1 MKGTGVA
8 SIEAMR
14 PHLGMVSQRHR
25 VKRVVLVL
33 LITGIAGVIAAGD
46 PAGGGSEV
54 TVTGQVH
61 YVGELPTTEQIPV
74 YRDRAY
80 CGDTMP
86 NEALKVGQESR
97 GVAEVV
103 ISLEGVPKAWP
114 STEEEPLLIEN
125 RTCRFLPRVNA
136 MHSGRVL
143 IISNADPVMH
153 NTHIRKKSRFG
164 ENLMNVV
171 QPPQG
176 KVEKPVK
183 EPGFLDVRC
192 DAHPFMRAAIHVFDH
207 PYFAVTDGMGRF
219 QLHHVPPGRYRL
231 KVWHET
237 LRSLERIIT
246 VSSETPESIMIEVG
260 PEV

>member
-1 MKGTGVA
+1 
-8 SIEAMR
+8 MR
-14 PHLGMVSQRHR
+14 PRLRMVSQSRTAR
-25 VKRVVLVL
+25 RIVLVL
-33 LITGIAGVIAAGD
+33 LALGITEVIAI
-46 PAGGGSEV
+46 GGGTGPARDTGGV
-54 TVTGQVH
+54 TVDGQVH
-61 YVGELPTTEQIPV
+61 YVGELPATEQIPV
-74 YRDRAY
+74 DRDRAY
-80 CGDTMP
+80 CGETMP
-86 NEALKVGQESR
+86 NEALKVGQESH

-103 ISLEGVPKAWP
+103 ISLEGVPTALP
-114 STEEEPLLIEN
+114 STEENPLLVEN

-136 MHSGRVL
+136 MHSGTAL

-176 KVEKPVK
+176 KVEKTIK

-219 QLHHVPPGRYRL
+219 QAHHVPPGRYRL
-231 KVWHET
+231 RVWHET
-237 LRSLERIIT
+237 LRSVERIVT
-246 VSSETPESIMIEVG
+246 VSSETPESLMIEVG

>member
-1 MKGTGVA
+1 
-8 SIEAMR
+8 
-14 PHLGMVSQRHR
+14 MVSQPHTVRGI
-25 VKRVVLVL
+25 VLVL
-33 LITGIAGVIAAGD
+33 LALGITEVIAARGGAG
-46 PAGGGSEV
+46 PARDTGGV
-54 TVTGQVH
+54 MVAGQVH
-61 YVGELPTTEQIPV
+61 YVGELPATEQIPV
-74 YRDRAY
+74 DRDRAY
-80 CGDTMP
+80 CGETMP

-97 GVAEVV
+97 AVAEVV
-103 ISLEGVPKAWP
+103 ISLEGVPKALP
-114 STEEEPLLIEN
+114 TTEEEPLLIEN

-136 MHSGRVL
+136 MYSGTGLV
-143 IISNADPVMH
+143 ISNADPVMH

-176 KVEKPVK
+176 KVEKPIK

-207 PYFAVTDGMGRF
+207 PYFTVTDSMGRF
-219 QLHHVPPGRYRL
+219 QLNHVPPGRYRL

-246 VSSETPESIMIEVG
+246 VSSETPESIMIELG

>member
-1 MKGTGVA
+1 M
-8 SIEAMR
+8 I
-14 PHLGMVSQRHR
+14 LG
-25 VKRVVLVL
+25 
-33 LITGIAGVIAAGD
+33 ITGVIAAAGGID
-46 PAGGGSEV
+46 PAGGTGGA
-54 TVTGQVH
+54 TVAGQVH
-61 YVGELPTTEQIPV
+61 YVGELPATEQIPV
-74 YRDRAY
+74 DRDRAY

-97 GVAEVV
+97 GVADVV
-103 ISLEGVPKAWP
+103 ISLEGVPKALP
-114 STEEEPLLIEN
+114 STKQEPLLIEN
-125 RTCRFLPRVNA
+125 RSCRFLPRVNA
-136 MHSGRVL
+136 RHSGTVL

-153 NTHIRKKSRFG
+153 NTHIRKKSRVG

-176 KVEKPVK
+176 KVEKPIK

-237 LRSLERIIT
+237 LRSLERSIT

>member
-1 MKGTGVA
+1 
-8 SIEAMR
+8 MR
-14 PHLGMVSQRHR
+14 PRLRMVSQPHR
-25 VKRVVLVL
+25 TRIVLVL
-33 LITGIAGVIAAGD
+33 LISGITGVIAAGGEAG
-46 PAGGGSEV
+46 PAGGDVEV
-54 TVTGQVH
+54 TVAGQVH
-61 YVGELPTTEQIPV
+61 YVGELPATEQIPV
-74 YRDRAY
+74 DRDRAY
-80 CGDTMP
+80 CGETMP

-103 ISLEGVPKAWP
+103 ISLEGVPKALP

-164 ENLMNVV
+164 ENIMNVV

-176 KVEKPVK
+176 KVEKPIK

-192 DAHPFMRAAIHVFDH
+192 DAHPFMRAAIYVFDH

-231 KVWHET
+231 RVWHET

-246 VSSETPESIMIEVG
+246 VSSEAPESIMIEVG

>member
-1 MKGTGVA
+1 MIFG
-8 SIEAMR
+8 
-14 PHLGMVSQRHR
+14 
-25 VKRVVLVL
+25 
-33 LITGIAGVIAAGD
+33 ITGVIAAAGGTD
-46 PAGGGSEV
+46 PAGGTGGA
-54 TVTGQVH
+54 TVAGQVH
-61 YVGELPTTEQIPV
+61 YVGELPATEQIPV
-74 YRDRAY
+74 DRDRAY

-97 GVAEVV
+97 GVADVV
-103 ISLEGVPKAWP
+103 ISLEGVPKALP
-114 STEEEPLLIEN
+114 STKQEPLLIEN
-125 RTCRFLPRVNA
+125 RSCRFLPRVNA
-136 MHSGRVL
+136 RHSGTVL

-153 NTHIRKKSRFG
+153 NTHIRKKSRVG

-176 KVEKPVK
+176 KVEKPIK

-237 LRSLERIIT
+237 LRSLERSIT

>member
-1 MKGTGVA
+1 
-8 SIEAMR
+8 MR
-14 PHLGMVSQRHR
+14 PRLPMVSQPHTVSRII
-25 VKRVVLVL
+25 LVL
-33 LITGIAGVIAAGD
+33 LASGVTGVIAAGGGTG
-46 PAGGGSEV
+46 PAGGTGGV
-54 TVTGQVH
+54 TVNGQVH
-61 YVGELPTTEQIPV
+61 YVGELPATEQLPV
-74 YRDRAY
+74 DRDRAY
-80 CGDTMP
+80 CGETMP
-86 NEALKVGQESR
+86 NEALKVEQESR

-103 ISLEGVPKAWP
+103 ISLEGVSQTLP
-114 STEEEPLLIEN
+114 STEEQSFLVEN

-136 MHSGRVL
+136 MHSGTVL
-143 IISNADPVMH
+143 IISNTDPVMH

-171 QPPQG
+171 QPPEG
-176 KVEKPVK
+176 KVEKRIK

>member
-1 MKGTGVA
+1 
-8 SIEAMR
+8 
-14 PHLGMVSQRHR
+14 MVSQPQR

-33 LITGIAGVIAAGD
+33 LISGITGVIAAGGGAA
-46 PAGGGSEV
+46 PARDTGGV

-61 YVGELPTTEQIPV
+61 YVGELPATEQIPV
-74 YRDRAY
+74 DRDGAY

-103 ISLEGVPKAWP
+103 ISLEGVPRVLP
-114 STEEEPLLIEN
+114 SREDAPLLIEN

-164 ENLMNVV
+164 ENLINVV

-192 DAHPFMRAAIHVFDH
+192 DAHPFMWAAIHVFDH

>member
-1 MKGTGVA
+1 MISGITGV
-8 SIEAMR
+8 
-14 PHLGMVSQRHR
+14 V
-25 VKRVVLVL
+25 
-33 LITGIAGVIAAGD
+33 AAGGGTD
-46 PAGGGSEV
+46 PAGGTGGV
-54 TVTGQVH
+54 TVAGQVH

-74 YRDRAY
+74 DRDRAY

-97 GVAEVV
+97 AVAVVV
-103 ISLEGVPKAWP
+103 ISLEGVPTALP
-114 STEEEPLLIEN
+114 STKEEPLLIEN
-125 RTCRFLPRVNA
+125 RSYRFLPRVNA
-136 MHSGRVL
+136 RHSGTVL

-153 NTHIRKKSRFG
+153 NTHIRKKTRVG

-176 KVEKPVK
+176 KVEKPIK

-192 DAHPFMRAAIHVFDH
+192 DAHPFMRATIHVFDH
-207 PYFAVTDGMGRF
+207 PYFAVTDGMGGF

-237 LRSLERIIT
+237 LRSMERSLT